1 MKKSAMVVLAVLALS
16 LAASA
21 GSKLKRQTVKLFHAT
36 EINGVELK
44 PGEYAVAV
52 EEGQVIFSQGRKEIA
67 KAAVRVEENTEK
79 YSANTMVY
87 AGDERTLLEIRLA
100 GSAEKLL
107 LEGAA
112 SASAGA
118 GRSTSGKQRP

>member
-1 MKKSAMVVLAVLALS
+1 MKKGPMVVLAVLALS

-21 GSKLKRQTVKLFHAT
+21 GSRVKRHTVKLFHPT

-52 EEGQVIFSQGRKEIA
+52 EEGQVIFSQGRKELA
-67 KAAVRVEENTEK
+67 KAAVRVEENTGK

-87 AGDERTLLEIRLA
+87 AGDEHILLEIRLA

-112 SASAGA
+112 SAGA